1 MRDIVIILTIPNN
14 ARLLLSP
21 ELAMRVSH
29 LKNGLNL
36 LNNNKFFQLLII
48 SVIIFSA
55 LMIGLKT
62 YDIDPDYLV
71 FITYIDIAITYLFL
85 FEIIVRFIAEGHSL
99 SFFKKA
105 WNVFDTLIVVVSLIP
120 IDDSE
125 VVLLARLVRI
135 FRVLRLISIIPEL
148 RILISALI
156 KALPPMGYVLL
167 LMFIIFY
174 IYAAVGSLLFD
185 KINPTLWS
193 DIAVSMLTLF
203 RIVTF
208 EDWTDVMYE
217 TMEVYPLSWMYY
229 LSFIF
234 LNAFVFLNMMIG
246 IVIERMQAEHDAY
259 NLENDEGEV
268 AEVRHIHE
276 NTKAILARLEQLEK
290 HLSQSK

>member
-1 MRDIVIILTIPNN
+1 MRGLFLYIAPYMTITQ
-14 ARLLLSP
+14 
-21 ELAMRVSH
+21 
-29 LKNGLNL
+29 LKDVLNR
-36 LNNNKFFQLLII
+36 LNNNRIFQFIII

-55 LMIGLKT
+55 LMIGVKT
-62 YDIDPDYLV
+62 YDIDPSYLKI
-71 FITYIDIAITYLFL
+71 ITFIDIAITYLFL

-105 WNVFDTLIVVVSLIP
+105 WNVFDSLIVAISLVP

-125 VVLLARLVRI
+125 AVLLARLVRI
-135 FRVLRLISIIPEL
+135 FRVLRLISVIPEL

-174 IYAAVGSLLFD
+174 IYAAAGSMLFGP
-185 KINPTLWS
+185 INSVLWG
-193 DIAVSMLTLF
+193 DILVSMLTLF
-203 RIVTF
+203 RVVTF

-217 TMEVYPLSWMYY
+217 TMEVYPLSWIFY

-246 IVIERMQAEHDAY
+246 IVIDRMQSEHDAY
-259 NLENDEGEV
+259 NLENDEGEI
-268 AEVRHIHE
+268 AEVRHIYE
-276 NTKAILARLEQLEK
+276 NTTAILQRMEKIEAQLA
-290 HLSQSK
+290 LSLKNKS

>member
-1 MRDIVIILTIPNN
+1 MQISQIKQFLY
-14 ARLLLSP
+14 S
-21 ELAMRVSH
+21 
-29 LKNGLNL
+29 
-36 LNNNKFFQLLII
+36 LNNNKLFQLLII
-48 SVIIFSA
+48 LVIIFSA

-62 YDIDPDYLV
+62 YDIDPDYLRFV
-71 FITYIDIAITYLFL
+71 TYIDIAITYLFL
-85 FEIIVRFIAEGHSL
+85 FEIVVRFFAEGPSF

-105 WNVFDTLIVVVSLIP
+105 WNIFDTLIVIVSLIP

-174 IYAAVGSLLFD
+174 MYAAVGSLLFD
-185 KINPTLWS
+185 KINPVLWG

-203 RIVTF
+203 RVVTF

-217 TMEVYPLSWMYY
+217 TMEVYPLSWIFY

-268 AEVRHIHE
+268 AELRHIHE
-276 NTKAILARLEQLEK
+276 DTRAILLRLEQLEK
-290 HLSQSK
+290 QLSVNNKPAGQ